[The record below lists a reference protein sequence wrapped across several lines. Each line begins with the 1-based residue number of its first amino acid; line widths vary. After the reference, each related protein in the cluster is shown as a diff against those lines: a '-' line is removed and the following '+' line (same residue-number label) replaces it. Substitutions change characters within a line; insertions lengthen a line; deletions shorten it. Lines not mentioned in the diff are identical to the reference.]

1 MKKKIFTIMLACSL
15 LTGCGASKES
25 NLGSYDNNSTEA
37 ITEASYIA
45 DNTETTASDEDG
57 ETETTTESENETA
70 YEITYTNAQVQ
81 ESYSGVMVDVIVEI
95 ENTGTSDLYLS
106 NGACD
111 LEDENGHLVSAMK
124 SVPTYPNVI
133 SPGEKGYMYDTITLD
148 NYSGDLELT
157 VLPRPHVEKASI
169 HKTRY
174 EISDV
179 STNNNDW
186 DRIDVI
192 GRLTCTSDQ
201 VESVS
206 YVAAIFYDA
215 DHTPIGISDTVIME
229 DLNPND
235 TIGFELSGITLP
247 EGVNTDTVADYE
259 IFAYPAQFQ

>member
-1 MKKKIFTIMLACSL
+1 MS
-15 LTGCGASKES
+15 
-25 NLGSYDNNSTEA
+25 
-37 ITEASYIA
+37 
-45 DNTETTASDEDG
+45 
-57 ETETTTESENETA
+57 
-70 YEITYTNAQVQ
+70 
-81 ESYSGVMVDVIVEI
+81 
-95 ENTGTSDLYLS
+95 
-106 NGACD
+106 
-111 LEDENGHLVSAMK
+111 
-124 SVPTYPNVI
+124 
-133 SPGEKGYMYDTITLD
+133 DTITLD
-148 NYSGDLELT
+148 NYSGDLKLT
-157 VLPRPHVEKASI
+157 VLPRPDVEKASI

-186 DRIDVI
+186 DRIDVT

-215 DHTPIGISDTVIME
+215 DHTPIGISNTVIME